1 MMEWTTRDEARR
13 RPGST
18 LNMPPQA
25 PPVHRT
31 EPAAAHASD
40 AAPGVEAARFID
52 IDVEIP
58 GLGKGGI
65 HI

>member
-1 MMEWTTRDEARR
+1 MLEWTTRDEARHR
-13 RPGST
+13 SGST

-25 PPVHRT
+25 PPVDRT
-31 EPAAAHASD
+31 ESAAAHVSD
-40 AAPGVEAARFID
+40 AAPGVEARFID
-52 IDVEIP
+52 IDVDIP